1 MTPLPDPAHRT
12 AEQAAR
18 ASYGKLV
25 ALLAARNRDI
35 AAAEDA
41 LSDALVAALETWPKR
56 GVPANPEGWLMT
68 TARNRQL
75 NRLRAG
81 FVRQR
86 AEPDLILRLDQ
97 TSETGEGRASLP
109 DDRLRLMFVCTHPAI
124 DPSVRAPLILQTV
137 LGFDAARIAQAFL
150 AEPAAM
156 SQRLVRAKARIRDA
170 GLRFAVPGP
179 EDLADRLADVLDAVY
194 AAFGQGWDALDPP
207 EAEGGLTG
215 EAIWLARLLADLLPE
230 EPEPRGLLALM
241 LYCTARRDARRDAT
255 GGFVPLERQDPR
267 LWDRNMVIEAEGL
280 LTVAA
285 RAARFGR
292 YQCEAAIQSVH
303 VQRAVTGQ
311 LNNAALRTLYDL
323 LVRHTDALGARLGRA
338 VVIADAGD
346 IPAAVAEI
354 DALDTTRLRNHQP
367 YWVARSHVETRAGM
381 TAQAIASLQAAIAL
395 TTDPALRAHL
405 AERLAR
411 LHSAPDDAPSQDPG

>member
-1 MTPLPDPAHRT
+1 MTTLPDPAHRA

-18 ASYGKLV
+18 ASYGKLL
-25 ALLAARNRDI
+25 ARLAARNRDI

-41 LSDALVAALETWPKR
+41 LSDALVAALETWPRR

-81 FVRQR
+81 SVRQR
-86 AEPDLILRLDQ
+86 AEPDLILRMDQ
-97 TSETGEGRASLP
+97 TLGDGDRHDALP
-109 DDRLRLMFVCTHPAI
+109 DDRLRLMFVCAHPAI
-124 DPSVRAPLILQTV
+124 DPAVRSPLILQTV
-137 LGFDAARIAQAFL
+137 LGLDAARIARAFL
-150 AEPAAM
+150 AEPATM

-170 GLRFAVPGP
+170 GLRFAVPDP
-179 EDLADRLADVLDAVY
+179 EDLAGRLADVLDAIY

-241 LYCTARRDARRDAT
+241 LYCTARRDARRDAK
-255 GGFVPLERQDPR
+255 GAFVPLERQDPR

-280 LTVAA
+280 LTAAA

-303 VQRAVTGQ
+303 VQRAITGQ
-311 LNNAALRTLYDL
+311 LNLAALRTLYDL
-323 LVRHTDALGARLGRA
+323 LVRHTDAVGARLGRA

-346 IPAAVAEI
+346 TPAALAEL
-354 DALDTTRLRNHQP
+354 DALDATRLRDHQP
-367 YWVARSHVETRAGM
+367 YWVARSHVETLAGM
-381 TAQAIASLQAAIAL
+381 TEQAIASLQAAIAL

-405 AERLAR
+405 AERLAG
-411 LHSAPDDAPSQDPG
+411 LHGATGRAATSDPR